1 MMTDPIKKV
10 VLKDGRTR
18 YRFVVDIGPDPKTG
32 KRQQKTFT
40 YDLKR
45 DAVSERAR
53 ILSEVNDG
61 RYVRPSK
68 MTLNEHLDEWLPAVL
83 AGSARRRNR
92 ALADSTR
99 RNYEDA
105 LRPARDRLGTKQ
117 LQAITKA
124 DVEQLKTWMLTEG
137 RRRGGKP
144 GTGLS
149 GRSVALTLGRLTA
162 ALEMA
167 VREGKLVRNVAA
179 LVEPPPHDKRQRQA
193 WTAEQAREFLKVAE
207 RDRLHAAWRMSLYGL
222 RRGEVLGLFW
232 ESIEWGSFAEPC
244 AAHAEKWCAPCYGVA
259 EGYRLTRVHVGP
271 TRILVEYKI
280 VEKGDPKSENGKRKL
295 PLDAATS
302 AALRSLWVQQA
313 KERLAAGAAYTESGR
328 IVVDEIGEPVHP
340 EWYSDEFG
348 RLLKQAKLPRLVLHE
363 ARHTALSLLAKS
375 REIPPPILQA
385 WAGHHDARF
394 TMANY
399 VHVDDEDLSAGAL
412 VLGTLYSTAT

>member
-1 MMTDPIKKV
+1 MTSGEPSGCLIVSGMPGAGKSTV
-10 VLKDGRTR
+10 TRLAARVL
-18 YRFVVDIGPDPKTG
+18 P
-32 KRQQKTFT
+32 
-40 YDLKR
+40 
-45 DAVSERAR
+45 RAAR
-53 ILSEVNDG
+53 VGGDDVNL
-61 RYVRPSK
+61 
-68 MTLNEHLDEWLPAVL
+68 M
-83 AGSARRRNR
+83 
-92 ALADSTR
+92 
-99 RNYEDA
+99 
-105 LRPARDRLGTKQ
+105 
-117 LQAITKA
+117 
-124 DVEQLKTWMLTEG
+124 
-137 RRRGGKP
+137 
-144 GTGLS
+144 
-149 GRSVALTLGRLTA
+149 
-162 ALEMA
+162 
-167 VREGKLVRNVAA
+167 
-179 LVEPPPHDKRQRQA
+179 
-193 WTAEQAREFLKVAE
+193 AREFLKVAE

-259 EGYRLTRVHVGP
+259 EGYRLARVHVGP

-313 KERLAAGAAYTESGR
+313 KERLAAGKAYTESGR
-328 IVVDEIGEPVHP
+328 IVVDEIGEPLHP

-412 VLGTLYSTAT
+412 VLGKLYGTTG